1 IFDPDTGILEVHRLQ
16 NSGKYELR
24 SPDENNRYWLEE
36 IELFIGVWSGKRE
49 NRDGYWLRWWD
60 KQGNLLLWGFESVE
74 QERREKEQE
83 RREKEAALQRLA
95 ELEKRLLNAGIE
107 V

>member
-1 IFDPDTGILEVHRLQ
+1 
-16 NSGKYELR
+16 
-24 SPDENNRYWLEE
+24 PDENNRYWLEE
-36 IELFIGVWSGKRE
+36 MDLFIGVWSGKRE

-95 ELEKRLLNAGIE
+95 DLEKRLREAGIE

>member
-1 IFDPDTGILEVHRLQ
+1 MD
-16 NSGKYELR
+16 
-24 SPDENNRYWLEE
+24 
-36 IELFIGVWSGKRE
+36 LFIGVWSGKRE

-60 KQGNLLLWGFESVE
+60 KQGNLLLWGFELV
-74 QERREKEQE
+74 EQE

-95 ELEKRLLNAGIE
+95 DLEKRLLNAGIE

>member
-1 IFDPDTGILEVHRLQ
+1 MNHETLVVRASCPLDMYLITPGSAV
-16 NSGKYELR
+16 
-24 SPDENNRYWLEE
+24 
-36 IELFIGVWSGKRE
+36 FIGVWSGKRE

-83 RREKEAALQRLA
+83 RREKEVALQRLA
-95 ELEKRLLNAGIE
+95 DLEKRLRDAGIE

>member
-1 IFDPDTGILEVHRLQ
+1 
-16 NSGKYELR
+16 
-24 SPDENNRYWLEE
+24 
-36 IELFIGVWSGKRE
+36 
-49 NRDGYWLRWWD
+49 LRWWD

-83 RREKEAALQRLA
+83 RREKEVALQRLA
-95 ELEKRLLNAGIE
+95 DLEKRLRDAGIE

>member
-1 IFDPDTGILEVHRLQ
+1 MD
-16 NSGKYELR
+16 
-24 SPDENNRYWLEE
+24 
-36 IELFIGVWSGKRE
+36 LFIGVWSGKRE

-74 QERREKEQE
+74 QERQ
-83 RREKEAALQRLA
+83 EKEAALQRLA